1 MSDTVQTQTTQSD
14 DLTAI
19 FGNLGADIQVP
30 SADPEGS
37 VDETEIPAEVPE
49 EPGTPE
55 AGEVPAE
62 EGAAEKPAEV
72 AEDSPPPVKSVK
84 EQPHIPPAVAKQLR
98 QDRRDLQEK
107 LAQEQV
113 LRARAEARAELLEEL
128 HQKGMFSGKP
138 ETAQQPAVEKSP
150 LEKFAEEFPDEPA
163 PVKVQIDQE
172 NWRQQQ
178 QAAQAKKQEVESRT
192 LTLTQQVAQGIQKAK
207 EQYSKLG
214 EGLGLDDVVGL
225 AKAYKLISQ
234 EELEALT
241 PLGVRA
247 GTMAYNL
254 AVDAIR
260 TAGGPALAEMARRV
274 AIARSRQASP
284 MKNDVNGTQ
293 PKPKSKT
300 NTPPAPAGGGTP
312 QDDDGISPLAR
323 FICSK

>member
-1 MSDTVQTQTTQSD
+1 MSETVQTQTTQND

-30 SADPEGS
+30 PADPEGS
-37 VDETEIPAEVPE
+37 VDETEVPAEVPE
-49 EPGTPE
+49 EPGTPAAE
-55 AGEVPAE
+55 EQPAE
-62 EGAAEKPAEV
+62 EGAAEKPEEGEETPV
-72 AEDSPPPVKSVK
+72 PVKPVK

-113 LRARAEARAELLEEL
+113 ARARAEARAELLEEL

-163 PVKVQIDQE
+163 PVKVQIEQE

-178 QAAQAKKQEVESRT
+178 QAAQARKQEVESRT
-192 LTLTQQVAQGIQKAK
+192 MTLTQQVAQGIQKAK
-207 EQYSKLG
+207 EQYSRLG

-254 AVDAIR
+254 AVEAIR
-260 TAGGPALAEMARRV
+260 SAGGPALAEMARRV
-274 AIARSRQASP
+274 AVARNNRPASP
-284 MKNDVNGTQ
+284 KTDVNGKQ
-293 PKPKSKT
+293 PKPKI
-300 NTPPAPAGGGTP
+300 NTPPAQARGGTP
-312 QDDDGISPLAR
+312 QDDSGISELAR
-323 FICSK
+323 FICGS